1 MEVFISDIP
10 EEGLHLEGEFPATI
24 FDLPDGDTIRP
35 MGPIQ
40 YSADLYAFDEV
51 VVLNGWLRG
60 PFQLQ
65 CATCLEFFDFD
76 ADFAD
81 WSSEV
86 DLEPGQRTI
95 DLREV
100 VREDI
105 LLGLPPNPR
114 CDDYD
119 EDHICPKGHLV
130 SVAEDVDEEDP
141 FAVEGPNVWG
151 ALDDFGVKPE

>member
-24 FDLPDGDTIRP
+24 FDLPEGDTIRP

-65 CATCLEFFDFD
+65 CTTCLEFFDFD
-76 ADFAD
+76 ADFSD
-81 WSSEV
+81 WASEV
-86 DLEPGQRTI
+86 DLDPGQRSI
-95 DLREV
+95 DLQEV
-100 VREDI
+100 VREDL

-114 CDDYD
+114 CDEYD
-119 EDHICPKGHLV
+119 EDRTCPKGHFV
-130 SVAEDVDEEDP
+130 SEAEDVGEEP
-141 FAVEGPNVWG
+141 SVEAEGRNVWG

>member
-1 MEVFISDIP
+1 MEVFLSDIP
-10 EEGLHLEGEFPATI
+10 EEGRHLEGEFPAAI

-40 YSADLYAFDEV
+40 YSADLYAFDDV

-65 CATCLEFFDFD
+65 CGTCLEFFDYE

-86 DLEPGQRTI
+86 DLEPGQRSI
-95 DLREV
+95 DLREI

-119 EDHICPKGHLV
+119 ENHICPKGHLV
-130 SVAEDVDEEDP
+130 SVADTTEEEESID
-141 FAVEGPNVWG
+141 ADRPNVWG
-151 ALDDFGVKPE
+151 ALDELGGKSA